1 MKHRLPALFALL
13 ACAAVAMADDA
24 RIATVNLAQ
33 LIRNHPS
40 TEKNKA
46 ELNEMKADFERQR
59 DEKLKGLVEL
69 RKEAEEAM
77 ERAQS
82 DALSAAAL
90 TAARETAR
98 SKMATVKKREGELR
112 DFVDDL
118 QQQLTEAE
126 RERLNDALDD
136 IHAHLNE
143 YVKEQGI
150 SLVIDSSRS
159 AVGGFSSVLY
169 AAESL
174 DITKALEERIAAA
187 TTKADAD
194 SKPTPATKPAE

>member
-1 MKHRLPALFALL
+1 MKHRLSFFLTLL
-13 ACAAVAMADDA
+13 ASATLAVAGET
-24 RIATVNLAQ
+24 RVATLNLAQ
-33 LIRNHPS
+33 LIRNHPT

-59 DEKLKGLVEL
+59 DEKLKELVDL

-77 ERAQS
+77 ERTQS

-98 SKMATVKKREGELR
+98 SKMASLKKKEGELR
-112 DFVDDL
+112 EFVDDL
-118 QQQLTEAE
+118 QQRLSEAE
-126 RERLNDALDD
+126 RERLNAAIDD
-136 IHAHLNE
+136 IQKHLDA

-150 SLVIDSSRS
+150 DLVIDSSRS

-169 AAESL
+169 AAEPL
-174 DITKALEERIAAA
+174 DITKALEERILAAA
-187 TTKADAD
+187 AAP
-194 SKPTPATKPAE
+194 KPSAE

>member
-1 MKHRLPALFALL
+1 MKYRLSALFALL
-13 ACAAVAMADDA
+13 ACATFAMADNA

-46 ELNEMKADFERQR
+46 ELNAMKEDFESQR
-59 DEKLKGLVEL
+59 DERLKELVDL
-69 RKEAEEAM
+69 RKEAEEAV
-77 ERAQS
+77 ERTQS

-98 SKMATVKKREGELR
+98 SKMATLKRKEGELR

-126 RERLNDALDD
+126 RERLNDTLDD
-136 IHAHLNE
+136 IHAHLAE
-143 YVKEQGI
+143 FVKEQGLG
-150 SLVIDSSRS
+150 LVIDSSRS
-159 AVGGFSSVLY
+159 AAGGFSSVLY
-169 AAESL
+169 ADESL

-187 TTKADAD
+187 APKSDAASKTAD
-194 SKPTPATKPAE
+194 KPAE

>member
-1 MKHRLPALFALL
+1 MKYRLSVLFALL
-13 ACAAVAMADDA
+13 ACATFAMADNA

-46 ELNEMKADFERQR
+46 ELNAMKEDFESQR
-59 DEKLKGLVEL
+59 DERLKELVDL
-69 RKEAEEAM
+69 RKEAEEAV
-77 ERAQS
+77 ERTQS

-98 SKMATVKKREGELR
+98 SKMATLKRKEGELR

-126 RERLNDALDD
+126 RERLNDTLDD
-136 IHAHLNE
+136 IHAHLAE
-143 YVKEQGI
+143 FVKEQGLG
-150 SLVIDSSRS
+150 LVIDSSRS
-159 AVGGFSSVLY
+159 AAGGFSSVLY
-169 AAESL
+169 ADESL

-187 TTKADAD
+187 APKSDAASKTAD
-194 SKPTPATKPAE
+194 KPAE